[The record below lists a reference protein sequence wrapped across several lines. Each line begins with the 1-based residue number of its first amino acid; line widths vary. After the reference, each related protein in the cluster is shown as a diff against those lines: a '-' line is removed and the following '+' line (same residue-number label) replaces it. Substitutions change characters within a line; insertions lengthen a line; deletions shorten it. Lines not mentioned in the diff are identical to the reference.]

1 MAITTRSDRK
11 TESIELAEV
20 KLWPLVFACRGKDQ
34 VAKSML
40 EKYAKTGL
48 DVHFLFKFFD
58 SLDLTNNIR

>member
-20 KLWPLVFACRGKDQ
+20 RLCPLVLACTGHDK
-34 VAKSML
+34 VVMKML
-40 EKYAKTGL
+40 EKHVKTGL
-48 DVHFLFKFFD
+48 DVHILFKFFD